1 MNQTL
6 TRLRPALCSLAVL
19 LAAVLLNAQRADA
32 APRPNKLLVVTV
44 TKGWRHD
51 SIPAAERMIK
61 RLADESGAFT
71 VDYARTDDELKAK
84 TTAAALKGYDGVFFA
99 QTSGDIPLADPA
111 AFLGWIKSG
120 RAFVGMHS
128 ATDTFPGFPPYIEMI
143 GGQFESHPPEH
154 ITVRCIVEDTTHP
167 ATNSLGKTFSAHDEI
182 YVLKHFVRARVHTL
196 VSLDKHPATGAPGY
210 FPLAWNRMYGRGRVF
225 YTALGHRSDV
235 IESDWYGRHILGGV
249 RWALGL
255 ARGSA
260 RPQRP

>member
-1 MNQTL
+1 MNPTL
-6 TRLRPALCSLAVL
+6 TRRRHALCTLAAL
-19 LAAVLLNAQRADA
+19 LAAVLLNAQGADA
-32 APRPNKLLVVTV
+32 APRPKKLLVVTV

-51 SIPAAERMIK
+51 SIPAAERMLK
-61 RLADESGAFT
+61 RLADESGAFA

-111 AFLGWIKSG
+111 AFLAWIKSG

-154 ITVRCIVEDTTHP
+154 ITVRCNVEDTSHP
-167 ATNSLGKTFSAHDEI
+167 ATSSLGKTFTARDEI
-182 YVLKHFVRARVHTL
+182 YILKNFDRARVHTL
-196 VSLDKHPATGAPGY
+196 VSLDKHPGTGAPGY
-210 FPLAWNRMYGRGRVF
+210 FPLAWNRTYGRGRVF
-225 YTALGHRSDV
+225 YTALGHRTDV

-255 ARGSA
+255 AKGSA
-260 RPQRP
+260 KPQRP